1 MVLSLL
7 FACNEY
13 DLNREGDADG
23 GDDRGADVSADG
35 PYLQITPNPLDFGII
50 GVDCEDV
57 GTVTLENV
65 GQGSL
70 TIDELSLDGEDIF
83 LITELDLPSELRPG
97 ASVQVEVGF
106 APSTDGDFS
115 ATLSVDSNDPRG
127 VVTAEQLGEGSLV
140 GSEHID
146 SWELADNPPT
156 DIMFSLD
163 SSCSMSSDIWTMSNN
178 FDPFIDLLQA
188 LTGDWQII
196 VANDDDGCAES
207 GVMRPGNPN
216 YSDQFKS
223 DLFAFNWNADYT
235 EALLSVNEAGIQNS
249 DNLECND
256 GFLREGAMLHII
268 DISDEPEQSMQ
279 ETGRDWQ
286 ELVDSII
293 SKKGDPALVTISA
306 IAGDV
311 PNGCDDA
318 APGTGY
324 AEAVDYTGG
333 VFLSICDEWQQS
345 SNLAA
350 LAQASVNQHRFTLSN
365 AAVEET
371 IEVFVNG
378 SSRTDWIYDE
388 LDWIV
393 EITGEAPSSG
403 DEIIIEYQS
412 VDGC

>member
-1 MVLSLL
+1 MLLTLL

-13 DLNREGDADG
+13 DLNRPGDASGGEDRDG
-23 GDDRGADVSADG
+23 DVTAEG
-35 PYLQITPNPLDFGII
+35 PYLQISPDPLDFGII
-50 GVDCEDV
+50 GVDCTDSA
-57 GTVTLENV
+57 TITLENV

-70 TIDELSLDGEDIF
+70 TIDELSLDAEAIYVVS
-83 LITELDLPSELRPG
+83 EPDLPADLRPG
-97 ASVQVEVGF
+97 ASIQVELGF
-106 APSTDGDFS
+106 APTTDAVYD
-115 ATLSVDSNDPRG
+115 AVLSVDSNDPRG
-127 VVTAEQLGEGSLV
+127 VVTAEQTGEGSLV
-140 GSEHID
+140 GSEVID
-146 SWELADNPPT
+146 SWDLPDNPPT

-163 SSCSMSSDIWTMSNN
+163 SSCSMSSDIWTMSSN

-268 DISDEPEQSMQ
+268 DISDEPEQSFQ
-279 ETGRDWQ
+279 ETGRQWD

-293 SKKGDPALVTISA
+293 AKKGDPALVTISA

-318 APGTGY
+318 AAGTGY
-324 AEAVDYTGG
+324 WEAVDATGG

-345 SNLAA
+345 ANLEL
-350 LAQASVNQHRFTLSN
+350 LAQASVNQHRFTLSS
-365 AAVEET
+365 AAVEDS
-371 IEVFVNG
+371 IEVTVNG
-378 SSRTDWIYDE
+378 VVRTDWIYDAAT
-388 LDWIV
+388 WIV
-393 EITGEAPSSG
+393 EITGEAPGSG
-403 DEIIIEYQS
+403 DEILIAYLS
-412 VDGC
+412 MDGC